1 MTLQQQI
8 TELESL
14 LQDKSPAEALRLL
27 NDKFKGRIVFST
39 SFGLEDQAI
48 SHLIFKEQL
57 PIDVFTLDTGRM
69 FTETYSTWRS
79 TLEAY
84 NQPIHAYYPNAEKLQ
99 SFVTEKGPNSFYE
112 STDNRKECCG
122 IRKVEPLKRALK
134 GKQIWITGLRAEQSP
149 DRQST
154 SQLEWDE
161 GNQVIKYHPILHWTW
176 DELNLF
182 IRENH
187 VPYNSLHDKGFVS
200 IGCAPCTRAIR
211 PGEDFR
217 AGRWWWEDKSNKEC
231 GLHVHTDVSQTT
243 NS

>member
-1 MTLQQQI
+1 MSLQQQI

-14 LQDKSPAEALRLL
+14 LKDKSPAVALRLL
-27 NDKFKGRIVFST
+27 SERFKGNIVFST

-48 SHLIFKEQL
+48 SHLIFSEKL

-134 GKQIWITGLRAEQSP
+134 GKQVWITGFRREQ
-149 DRQST
+149 
-154 SQLEWDE
+154 
-161 GNQVIKYHPILHWTW
+161 
-176 DELNLF
+176 
-182 IRENH
+182 NH
-187 VPYNSLHDKGFVS
+187 G
-200 IGCAPCTRAIR
+200 
-211 PGEDFR
+211 
-217 AGRWWWEDKSNKEC
+217 
-231 GLHVHTDVSQTT
+231 TT
-243 NS
+243 YPSHL